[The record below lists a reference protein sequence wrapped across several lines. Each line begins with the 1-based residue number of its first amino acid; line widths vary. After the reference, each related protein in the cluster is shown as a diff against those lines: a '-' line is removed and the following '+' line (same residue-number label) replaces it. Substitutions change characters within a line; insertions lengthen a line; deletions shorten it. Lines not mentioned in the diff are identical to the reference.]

1 MMAVVMTNLE
11 NKKNKKP
18 EAPKPAPTP
27 KVQAAADKAVPATP
41 ATPAKGLKS
50 EQIFGMMAT
59 YLNQGLGKP
68 LIPKVASTFDFS
80 LSIFKIN
87 TVN

>member
-27 KVQAAADKAVPATP
+27 KVQAAADKVKA
-41 ATPAKGLKS
+41 LKVLTS
-50 EQIFGMMAT
+50 F
-59 YLNQGLGKP
+59 
-68 LIPKVASTFDFS
+68 F
-80 LSIFKIN
+80 
-87 TVN
+87 